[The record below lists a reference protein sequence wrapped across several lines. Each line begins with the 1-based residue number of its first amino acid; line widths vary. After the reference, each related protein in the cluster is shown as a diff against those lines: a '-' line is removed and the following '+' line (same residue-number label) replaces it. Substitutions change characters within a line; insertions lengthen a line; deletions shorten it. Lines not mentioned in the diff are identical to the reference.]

1 MAVLVC
7 SPLLGRQ
14 TCRIPGAGWP
24 ANLSRLVN
32 SSSVKEIRLKKS
44 GRASEEDTCCWP
56 LEYTVVVTSE
66 SSMCLYTYQHTQA
79 HTRTCTHSPPPMW
92 SVHWCLEDLLLTA
105 NPCVWADLLSKCSS
119 HTWPA
124 ALWGFRIKDRK
135 DSMSVKPDRSLLREA
150 ALLESGPS
158 EHLVFVVDTMFN
170 V

>member
-79 HTRTCTHSPPPMW
+79 HTRTCTHSPPHVICSLMSRRPTAYCQSLCMSW
-92 SVHWCLEDLLLTA
+92 LTQQVFITHLTGGSVRLPDQRQKRQHECKTRQKSAEGSRSAWIRAFGT
-105 NPCVWADLLSKCSS
+105 LSLCGW
-119 HTWPA
+119 HY
-124 ALWGFRIKDRK
+124 
-135 DSMSVKPDRSLLREA
+135 V
-150 ALLESGPS
+150 
-158 EHLVFVVDTMFN
+158 
-170 V
+170 